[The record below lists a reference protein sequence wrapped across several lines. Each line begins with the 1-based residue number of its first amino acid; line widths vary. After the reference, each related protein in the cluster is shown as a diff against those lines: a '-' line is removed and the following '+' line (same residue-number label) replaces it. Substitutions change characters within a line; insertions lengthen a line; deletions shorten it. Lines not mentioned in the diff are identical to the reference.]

1 MSELK
6 EVFEMVTN
14 QTEPDLDSWKQQ
26 DERQRRTA
34 RNRKIGGLVVAAA
47 VIGAVAIVLS
57 VALGG
62 TPPEQTAGNPS
73 QVPVTNPPPYSPT
86 VVSTNGEILEVVPGV
101 PPDASN
107 LEFSPD
113 GQTIAFM
120 RQNTVWTIGR
130 DGTHLRV
137 LDAET
142 HTPDRTPE
150 GDAQEGIAWS
160 PDGSRLAFVLGEDIW
175 VMDAD
180 GSNPRQLTTAPGG
193 DYQPAWSSQ
202 DVIAYWHG
210 SSSGVDGGPPNAE
223 IYTIPADGGT
233 PTRLTHDDV
242 SSIAPAWS
250 PDGTQIVHW
259 HGGEL
264 WVMGADGSG
273 AHSLNVEGWSPAWS
287 PDGSTIA
294 FLACCESYQA
304 SDGAPLLEVRVLDL
318 DSGNEENLASTVAT
332 DGNGP
337 SWSQEGTLLFLR
349 YD

>member
-1 MSELK
+1 MPELK
-6 EVFEMVTN
+6 EVFDMVTK
-14 QTEPDLDSWKQQ
+14 QTEPDLDSWNQQ
-26 DERQRRTA
+26 EHRQRRAA

-47 VIGAVAIVLS
+47 VIGAVALVLS
-57 VALGG
+57 LSLGG
-62 TPPEQTAGNPS
+62 TPEERTGG
-73 QVPVTNPPPYSPT
+73 PPTQGPPADPAYSAT
-86 VVSTNGEILEVVPGV
+86 VVSADGEIVEVIPGI
-101 PPDASN
+101 PPGASN

-120 RQNTVWTIGR
+120 QENAVWTIGR
-130 DGTHLRV
+130 DGSDLRV
-137 LDAET
+137 LDPET
-142 HTPDRTPE
+142 HTPDRTPN

-160 PDGSRLAFVLGEDIW
+160 PDGSRIAFVLGEDIY

-180 GSNPRQLTTAPGG
+180 GSDVRQLTTAPGG

-210 SSSGVDGGPPNAE
+210 SSSGVDGGPANAE

-259 HGGEL
+259 QGGDL
-264 WVMGADGSG
+264 QVMGADGSG
-273 AHSLNVEGWSPAWS
+273 ANSLGVGGWSPAWS
-287 PDGSTIA
+287 PDGARVA
-294 FLACCESYQA
+294 FLECCASYRPD
-304 SDGAPLLEVRVLDL
+304 DGAPLLEVRVLDL
-318 DSGNEENLASTVAT
+318 ESGTVENLDRWVPT
-332 DGNGP
+332 DLNGP
-337 SWSQEGTLLFLR
+337 SWSPEGTLLFLQ